1 MKIDGDTT
9 PLVPFTSTESVQN
22 LFRILELCVQDLAT
36 YMAVEGANQY
46 IFLKQLRFIIYI
58 RLGDIVY
65 QP

>member
-9 PLVPFTSTESVQN
+9 PLVPITSSRKFRIRSESVSRSGSCYI
-22 LFRILELCVQDLAT
+22 F
-36 YMAVEGANQY
+36 MAVERANQY
-46 IFLKQLRFIIYI
+46 IFLKQLRFIIYM